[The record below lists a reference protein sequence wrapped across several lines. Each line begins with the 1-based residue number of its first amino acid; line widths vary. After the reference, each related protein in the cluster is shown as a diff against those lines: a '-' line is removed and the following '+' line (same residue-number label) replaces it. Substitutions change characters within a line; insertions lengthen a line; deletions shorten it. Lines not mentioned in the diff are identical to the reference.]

1 MAFQRRAVFGRP
13 YQLFIPRAAAE
24 GPLPLVVFLH
34 GVGENGN
41 DGEKHLKV
49 GLPVH
54 VQKNAATFPALV
66 LAPQCAG
73 PWKYVGADEQVVLE
87 AIEATRRE
95 RRVDPSRIYLTGL
108 SQGGCSAFELGAKYP
123 EKWAALVVVCGAGRP
138 ADAMRLRRT
147 PVRIYHGEKDDVV
160 PPSGH
165 HRFDDVGVGGR
176 DMAAF
181 LPHAKYVEFPGA
193 GHAIWDE
200 VYGNPELWTWL
211 FAQKRP

>member
-1 MAFQRRAVFGRP
+1 
-13 YQLFIPRAAAE
+13 
-24 GPLPLVVFLH
+24 
-34 GVGENGN
+34 
-41 DGEKHLKV
+41 
-49 GLPVH
+49 
-54 VQKNAATFPALV
+54 
-66 LAPQCAG
+66 
-73 PWKYVGADEQVVLE
+73 
-87 AIEATRRE
+87 
-95 RRVDPSRIYLTGL
+95 
-108 SQGGCSAFELGAKYP
+108 
-123 EKWAALVVVCGAGRP
+123 
-138 ADAMRLRRT
+138 MRLRRT